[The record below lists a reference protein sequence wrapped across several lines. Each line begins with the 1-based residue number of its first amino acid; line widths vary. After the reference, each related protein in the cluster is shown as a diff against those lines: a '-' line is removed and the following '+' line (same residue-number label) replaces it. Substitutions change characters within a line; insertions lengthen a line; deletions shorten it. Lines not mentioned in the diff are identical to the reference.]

1 MVRAVLIVLLAGV
14 VVTCPARAQSKP
26 DFSGTWTMDEAR
38 SESSHY
44 PDFVGPVI
52 VVITQTPT
60 ELTVETKRGGT
71 TSSLVYRIVDAP
83 RAQTATPADAKVGP
97 PFNSYWNGS
106 SLVSE
111 TVQNVPYTVRNK
123 EVRTLSDDGR
133 EMTVETTM
141 IVEHG
146 YTLSGTQNYGTGM
159 DHYRKRP

>member
-1 MVRAVLIVLLAGV
+1 MARFVLTVLLVAL
-14 VVTCPARAQSKP
+14 VVTGQTRAQSKP

-38 SESSHY
+38 SESAHY
-44 PDFVGPVI
+44 PDFVGPVT
-52 VVITQTPT
+52 VVITQTAT
-60 ELTVETKRGGT
+60 ALTVETTSGGK
-71 TSSLVYRIVDAP
+71 SRSISYRIVDAP
-83 RAQTATPADAKVGP
+83 RVQTATPAEGNGSA
-97 PFNSYWNGS
+97 PFYSYWNGS

-133 EMTVETTM
+133 EMTVETTA

-146 YTLSGTQNYGTGM
+146 YTLSGTKNYGTGM